1 MSDTKFKV
9 QYQDSNTIWMN
20 VNGVEY
26 DTYGEA
32 LEKLIEEA
40 QADPQFSHRVVKLEV
55 FGFIN
60 KGGHLG

>member
-1 MSDTKFKV
+1 MSDNKFKV

-40 QADPQFSHRVVKLEV
+40 QNDPQFTHRVVKMEV
-55 FGFIN
+55 LSYIT
-60 KGGHLG
+60 KGGYGR